1 MTFRCGHGAEA
12 GDPGVV
18 ALRRP
23 CPLCMLLDETR
34 RTRAELLRR
43 VAPPHRSALAR
54 ETRVGAAYE
63 WQCPRGHDR
72 YPATVR
78 EVLTGTGCAKC
89 RASAVA
95 PAALREAGVA
105 FMKPGL
111 HTRTS
116 HTEQRLKTLLGE
128 RVRLNHRVNAIH
140 IARTFYGR
148 REVWPD
154 VIVPQ
159 LRIAVE
165 YDDPGRSRRAHQ
177 GLKEASDLDKDDA
190 LREVGWEV
198 IRIRA
203 GGLGPVGRHSI
214 VCRRL
219 APAVVDEV
227 VERMRRIRGDAAVDA
242 IALGHPAASASARD
256 HRETTDAPAAPPR

>member
-1 MTFRCGHGAEA
+1 MVAVSFRCGHGAE
-12 GDPGVV
+12 PGSPQVV
-18 ALRRP
+18 TLQRV
-23 CPLCMLLDETR
+23 CPLCMLLDETQ
-34 RTRAELLRR
+34 RTRKELLRK
-43 VAPPHRSALAR
+43 VAPPYRDALAH

-89 RASAVA
+89 RANATS
-95 PAALREAGVA
+95 PGALQEAGVA

-111 HTRTS
+111 RVATS
-116 HTEQRLKTLLGE
+116 RTEQRLRMLLGE
-128 RVRLNHRVNAIH
+128 RIRLHHRVNAVH

-148 REVWPD
+148 QEVWPD
-154 VIVPQ
+154 ILVPQ
-159 LRIAVE
+159 LRIAIE
-165 YDDPGRSRRAHQ
+165 YDDPGRSRRAHL

-203 GGLGPVGRHSI
+203 GGLESLGPHSV
-214 VCRRL
+214 VCRAL
-219 APAVVDEV
+219 TATVVDEV
-227 VERMRRIRGDAAVDA
+227 IVRMRRIRGDVAVDA
-242 IALGHPAASASARD
+242 ITLRHPAVS
-256 HRETTDAPAAPPR
+256 